1 MPALERI
8 DMRFQ
13 AFEGIYGIETLK
25 SLQEL
30 HLSVGNQADEVTKF
44 LVEELKDNANRNYL
58 DDKYAKKWPK
68 IISDWRYSRMPLS
81 FRSGASS
88 GTVVLCGGYFWWSTP
103 AGHHH
108 SVFRF
113 RFRVCR
119 SVFPF
124 QFESFS
130 FVRFRQF
137 CQSNSCKPD
146 ACD

>member
-58 DDKYAKKWPK
+58 DDKYATKWPK
-68 IISDWRYSRMPLS
+68 IISD
-81 FRSGASS
+81 
-88 GTVVLCGGYFWWSTP
+88 
-103 AGHHH
+103 
-108 SVFRF
+108 
-113 RFRVCR
+113 
-119 SVFPF
+119 
-124 QFESFS
+124 
-130 FVRFRQF
+130 
-137 CQSNSCKPD
+137 
-146 ACD
+146 